1 MENKWA
7 GKVYPFNQFSVAT
20 VAEAA
25 AVEAGHKNDYI
36 DRNGT
41 RTINGERAAA
51 AWNSEG
57 RREHQGERGLDET
70 CCPHRH

>member
-25 AVEAGHKNDYI
+25 AEAGHKNDYI

-57 RREHQGERGLDET
+57 CGEQGVGELDEA

>member
-7 GKVYPFNQFSVAT
+7 GKVYPFNQFSAAT
-20 VAEAA
+20 VAAA
-25 AVEAGHKNDYI
+25 AAAEAGHKNDYI

-51 AWNSEG
+51 AWNSAG
-57 RREHQGERGLDET
+57 CGEQEVRGLDEA